1 MDVTL
6 LIVVRRLNESQQIT
20 YTLSTYNI
28 HMNNIFLPSQSGNSP
43 IHERNRQMY
52 FENKNLFRRATILF
66 IFVLEFELYDQ
77 LS

>member
-28 HMNNIFLPSQSGNSP
+28 HMNNIFLPRESGNSP